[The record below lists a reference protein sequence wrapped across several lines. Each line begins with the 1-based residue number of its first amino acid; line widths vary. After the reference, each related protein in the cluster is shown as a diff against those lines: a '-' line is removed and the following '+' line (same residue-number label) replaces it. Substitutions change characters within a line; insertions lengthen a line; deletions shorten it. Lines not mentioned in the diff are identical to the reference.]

1 MTFDLNHFKCQGLHL
16 NALHR
21 YYEVRYQGFPDYGYY
36 IFMSPSKLM
45 RCGSLSGHPATLIF
59 IVNFATAA
67 DVSFTLH
74 AKINDHGAKIIRTTV
89 TASLKVGMPSIDREH
104 QELFADLD
112 RLVRNPEG
120 LPEPEHVSEMFSRL
134 NRQLINHFES
144 EEIAIKKT
152 AMPPDEI
159 AEHIEAHS
167 RIVEN
172 LLQMSQSLDGGKVFD
187 RGIIVGSVISWVVD
201 HLLEYDTNISQYV
214 TAKRVVRDTETA

>member
-1 MTFDLNHFKCQGLHL
+1 
-16 NALHR
+16 
-21 YYEVRYQGFPDYGYY
+21 
-36 IFMSPSKLM
+36 M